1 MSILTTHSNS
11 LLTSGKQAH
20 ASSGMAEGCR
30 AGVAEKVVRGFS
42 RHRVRTS
49 LPAKAADYFSAPRS
63 VRLIVPEKWY
73 QTTLDGRLTRHLV
86 PADSTDLADILDEE
100 LSRGSHHGIYLRAL
114 AAAEALM

>member
-1 MSILTTHSNS
+1 
-11 LLTSGKQAH
+11 
-20 ASSGMAEGCR
+20 MAGSCK
-30 AGVAEKVVRGFS
+30 AGVAGKVVHGFS

-49 LPAKAADYFSAPRS
+49 LPAKAADYFPRPRL

-73 QTTLDGRLTRHLV
+73 PTTLDGRRTRHLV

-100 LSRGSHHGIYLRAL
+100 LSRGSRHGICLRAL

>member
-1 MSILTTHSNS
+1 
-11 LLTSGKQAH
+11 
-20 ASSGMAEGCR
+20 MAEGCR